1 MIKGTKEIVT
11 VRLSAKDLK
20 NHREEV
26 KDVMV
31 QHKNH
36 IMFLGVGRQT
46 MKLFAD
52 SVAREVGYVIGYWN
66 VAPKAVS
73 RVTNEL
79 LESKGFKVT
88 EDIVIGEVGKA
99 KSFKKEK
106 VLYPDDETVQEWYDM
121 EWKTAADAI
130 KTCCK
135 ICFYENRKSLQKDIE
150 DQLKLLGVHYNKV
163 YSRNGIWF
171 VQWRSNKHRWTIRY

>member
-26 KDVMV
+26 KDVMIK
-31 QHKNH
+31 HKNH

-99 KSFKKEK
+99 KPRVK
-106 VLYPDDETVQEWYDM
+106 VAVVSYDDETAECYYYSEYANASQILKDSY
-121 EWKTAADAI
+121 
-130 KTCCK
+130 
-135 ICFYENRKSLQKDIE
+135 ICYYNSNKDHKKAIE
-150 DQLKLLGVHYNKV
+150 DGLKAKGIHYSKV
-163 YSRNGIWF
+163 YYSNHRWF
-171 VQWRSNKHRWTIRY
+171 IQWRGNKTRWAIAY

>member
-31 QHKNH
+31 KHKNH
-36 IMFLGVGRQT
+36 IMFLGVGKQT

-52 SVAREVGYVIGYWN
+52 SVPREVGYVIGYWN

-79 LESKGFKVT
+79 LESKGFKV
-88 EDIVIGEVGKA
+88 
-99 KSFKKEK
+99 
-106 VLYPDDETVQEWYDM
+106 
-121 EWKTAADAI
+121 
-130 KTCCK
+130 
-135 ICFYENRKSLQKDIE
+135 
-150 DQLKLLGVHYNKV
+150 
-163 YSRNGIWF
+163 YSRNGRWF